1 MANDY
6 DDLIKA
12 EDPGSGSIA
21 AGVNEYAEIMNQE
34 KDQVKA
40 NLTVTATINP
50 DERAKALDLSK
61 KVGLPAPVVER
72 NFDHVQKKYE
82 ASRYNADQMFQRTP
96 GLSRFLMNP
105 DHAAIARDEID
116 TLSKIEDRV
125 QEHGLVSKI
134 AMGAAGGVNKLLAGI
149 SKSPAYLYD
158 IAAQIGKSTD
168 PNYEGLMGIKI
179 PERAPESWR
188 ENAAT
193 KFFEQ
198 NAQFYNLPDADVK
211 VANEL
216 MSGNWK
222 KAGHA
227 LAYQAFET
235 APMALGLMAAAMSG
249 YGAIALT
256 GAGVVSGAEKA
267 SELQK
272 QNVDA
277 ETAAINASIHG
288 GIEIATEAIP
298 LGFLKHWSGSIAK
311 KFGKQASFEV
321 VKDMAKTMV
330 AAMGIEGSEEAI
342 ASFAQDV
349 NDWATGVTTD
359 LDFGSSFNKA
369 LNAFTVGAASGGLM
383 TGPAT
388 ITSGVARATEQ
399 RTAKMYSE
407 FYTEIGE
414 QLEQTKIK
422 DRSVDAKGEFVKE
435 IVAGTDVEKIYV
447 SPQKFVEYFQK
458 KNIPPVDA
466 ANDLG
471 VGNQLDTAIETGADL
486 EINMSEWSKKLS
498 GTEHYNAFAN
508 DVKFS
513 PNALSVNEA
522 KESEKEISDTAKEA
536 ETAVSET
543 EKNYAASAK
552 TVKETVKKQL
562 IDTGMPSRD
571 AEAQATLY
579 ESAFK
584 SLGTRSGQDPL
595 ELFNKYGLTINGR
608 RQDGTVLNQ
617 AVESPDTPEFKNWFG
632 DSKIV
637 DESGK
642 PKTVYHGS
650 PNKFEVFD
658 YSKIGELGR
667 SEGQGFYFTN
677 KKGIAEAYNRDGG
690 QLVEAYLSI
699 KKPMPYDQKS
709 FSKSEIKKILKKIA
723 DLEVTSSDSGITDLA
738 DTFLS
743 NYGDIRTDGFN
754 AVLDSAAKLLSNET
768 TALDQLGSL
777 VGSGVSSELVNKA
790 VYDVT
795 GFDGVVSKG
804 YSGKGGTKA
813 TGDFDVYV
821 AFFPEQI
828 KSVNNRGTFDPN
840 NKNILFQPVTPP
852 NQLGFYSKL
861 EQTITQK
868 MGNSQPVPALKAMLK
883 DIKPEEMKWS
893 GLDEFLKGKEKVSK
907 DEVLNFIR
915 ANQLD
920 VKEVVNS
927 ESEVKD
933 SDGNTLTGDN
943 LDKVHVLFSIDGD
956 EIGVYN
962 TIQRAESAQEE
973 YNNETGD
980 EAGISSYNLDT
991 YLEDISEGGE
1001 GGEGTKFSK
1010 YTLPGGEN
1018 YREVL
1023 LTMPNEKSADFPKEY
1038 TAARVKLEKALVDS
1052 GRYSTAEA
1060 KKIANADAL
1069 RSMRV
1074 QGQNFFS
1081 ESAPAGARAAA
1092 EEIYNIA
1099 ERERKS
1105 KESTTATTFTS
1116 SHFDEKNIL
1125 AHVRLNDR
1133 IDIDGK
1139 KVLFVEEIQ
1148 SDWHQAGRKKGY
1160 KTGIPKGLKVKEI
1173 TENGR
1178 FFEIV
1183 DENDQFVTNV
1193 IDDGSFRKLQVN
1205 AENALKIAEERISKK
1220 IPIGFQRESVPD
1232 APFKK
1237 TEAWAGFALKRVIR
1251 MAAEGGY
1258 ERVAWTTGEQQ
1269 AERYDLSKQVDEIK
1283 ARKNDDGTYMVRV
1296 IKDGEPLFNNVGLS
1310 EAELEETVGKDL
1322 ATKIIA
1328 DSPSSMKSY
1337 KDVDLKV
1344 GGEGM
1349 KGFYDNILVKSAEKL
1364 VKKFGGKV
1372 GETSWN
1378 TGELRDMALGDD
1390 LNTTRWPGG
1399 RVLKVHSIDI
1409 TPELKQSAI
1418 NEGFTLFQENR
1429 GKISFGTDRKF
1440 NIELLKDANLSTFL
1454 HETGHFYLEVFG
1466 DLAEADG
1473 ANQQIKDDFATLLDW
1488 FGVSSRADIK
1498 VEHHEQ
1504 FARGFEA
1511 YLMDG
1516 KAPSSKL
1523 RKIFAKFKVWLTSIY
1538 KSIRDLDVQLSPE
1551 VRSVMDRLVAAEDE
1565 VKQAE
1570 AELDTPA
1577 MFADPKAAGMSDAKA
1592 AQYIEAR
1599 EEARLFA
1606 EEKII
1611 SQLMETVKRE
1621 RTREY
1626 KDRRN
1631 QVKDEVTGQVDQMN
1645 VVKAQAMLQRGKMPD
1660 GSALPD
1666 GVLPIKLDKQSLVEM
1681 YGAEFVKRLPRP
1693 YIYARDG
1700 GVHPDAAASILQF
1713 ESGDALVQALVNTPP
1728 RAELIE
1734 QMVNQRMDQIYPD
1747 MLTDGSLPQES
1758 IDAVINEKRA
1768 QINRLELEWL
1778 QSYEPGV
1785 TKDLT
1790 RKIAQRKLPTNEQ
1803 IKEQA
1808 RRIIGSRAV
1817 GDIKPYLYLRAHVK
1831 YHNEAVKLFTK
1842 GDIDAAFEAKKKSV
1856 INEAIYN
1863 QALLANEDIK
1873 KSKQFFKRLNKKDED
1888 VAKSRDVDLV
1898 NAARAILSQFG
1909 LDKTD
1914 KTADEYL
1921 QKMADYDPERYQS
1934 VKAIVDQ
1941 ATRRAGPYRTVMYD
1955 DFVAMKDAVESLWS
1969 LAKSEKEIEIDGKKI
1984 DIEIAKDELI
1994 AKTIETSS
2002 KKPKAEYDK
2011 VADKND
2017 KFKIDLLGARAS
2029 LTRVETWSDVMDVT
2043 HGGPFR
2049 RYIWQPVSDATLKYR
2064 QERVTVLK
2072 KYEQLLRGYEKNLT
2086 KEIIRSDELKF
2097 IFANKTQL
2105 MMAVLHSGNDS
2116 NLHKLLV
2123 GRGWGSINP
2132 DGTLDRSRWDK
2143 FIARM
2148 QKDGVLTKADYDFA
2162 QQVWDLLESLKPETQ
2177 KAHKLMYGYYFNEIT
2192 ANEVVTPFGSYRG
2205 GYLPA
2210 KVDVIKNEDAAI
2222 RREREEFEKT
2232 NNSFTFPTTGRGAT
2246 KSRVESYAAPLSL
2259 DMNLLG
2265 SHIDWALRF
2274 TYIEP
2279 RVKEV
2284 SRLVLDKRF
2293 RKALGEIDQTV
2304 AKDALIPWLQRAAQQ
2319 QVVLPSNDGLSRALN
2334 GIAGFLRANAATQIM
2349 FGNITNTLQQTTGLV
2364 VAMTKVK
2371 PKYVRNALV
2380 RYLQSPK
2387 KNTSAI
2393 HEKSAWMK
2401 DNQDNSIYDLS
2412 NSINEVLLNPTTF
2425 EKFKDFSRK
2434 HTYFL
2439 QSHAQNIVNSVV
2451 WQAAYDQSIE
2461 RKMTD
2466 KEAVRFADS
2475 VVRTTQGTNR
2485 PEDIS
2490 RFETGTK
2497 TELLF
2502 KQFVG
2507 YFNMLANLN
2516 AGELMKISR
2525 QVGLKKGAGRGFYIY
2540 MMGLAVPAIL
2550 ADAIV
2555 IAMAGKG
2562 LDQDDDDEY
2571 LDDILKSFFGSQF
2584 KTITATI
2591 PYVGQF
2597 MTAAYNKAFT
2607 PSKADDRVSL
2617 SPAISVLEGAYG
2629 APAELYKRIADDANN
2644 EKKLTKD
2651 ALTLIGVMTGLPTGP
2666 VGKPVGYLMDVQSGK
2681 AEPTGPVDF
2690 TRGLVTGR
2698 SGQ

>member
-1 MANDY
+1 MASKY
-6 DDLIKA
+6 DDIL
-12 EDPGSGSIA
+12 DSGAIQDNSIA
-21 AGVNEYAEIMNQE
+21 AGSNKYAEILVEDEQQIQQSAFAAS
-34 KDQVKA
+34 KV
-40 NLTVTATINP
+40 NP
-50 DERAKALDLSK
+50 DKRAESIKLGK
-61 KVGLPAPVVER
+61 QVGLPTDVVER
-72 NFDHVQKKYE
+72 NYDDVKQKSELMAFKPDVLLKK
-82 ASRYNADQMFQRTP
+82 SP
-96 GLSRFLMNP
+96 GLSRWLQSPDNAAVGKDDLDNLQAIEKTVQDHSLMRTLHDSFTVGLARMNATASRIPALIYNTAAIPQNMLMQAIGKPERQVRAPDWLMNNP
-105 DHAAIARDEID
+105 VAEHYQKTADYGQQIPALNESIFENIKSGDYSQAA
-116 TLSKIEDRV
+116 
-125 QEHGLVSKI
+125 
-134 AMGAAGGVNKLLAGI
+134 
-149 SKSPAYLYD
+149 KSM
-158 IAAQIGKSTD
+158 AAQLAANAPNQIAIIG
-168 PNYEGLMGIKI
+168 GM
-179 PERAPESWR
+179 
-188 ENAAT
+188 
-193 KFFEQ
+193 
-198 NAQFYNLPDADVK
+198 V
-211 VANEL
+211 
-216 MSGNWK
+216 
-222 KAGHA
+222 
-227 LAYQAFET
+227 
-235 APMALGLMAAAMSG
+235 SG
-249 YGAIALT
+249 YGAATLA
-256 GAGVVSGAEKA
+256 GAGVMSAAESNKEAQDAGADPVTGVTSSLAKGAIESGFE
-267 SELQK
+267 SLG
-272 QNVDA
+272 
-277 ETAAINASIHG
+277 TY
-288 GIEIATEAIP
+288 GI
-298 LGFLKHWSGSIAK
+298 LKHWEGAIAKSFGKESARQVMTDFVKTISYAAAGEANEEFATSIA
-311 KFGKQASFEV
+311 Q
-321 VKDMAKTMV
+321 DM
-330 AAMGIEGSEEAI
+330 I
-342 ASFAQDV
+342 DYL
-349 NDWATGVTTD
+349 TGV
-359 LDFGSSFNKA
+359 NPKA
-369 LNAFTVGAASGGLM
+369 IDGIMTRAVDAGLIGAASGGAM
-383 TGPAT
+383 TGPSA
-388 ITSGVARATEQ
+388 ITAGSARAIQ
-399 RTAKMYSE
+399 ARQAKIDKDFYLALGDTSE
-407 FYTEIGE
+407 VSKVRERLPE
-414 QLEQTKIK
+414 AHKELVNEVTK
-422 DRSVDAKGEFVKE
+422 DGP
-435 IVAGTDVEKIYV
+435 V
-447 SPQKFVEYFQK
+447 STVYIPVQAMSEYFQK
-458 KNIPPVDA
+458 KNIPPA
-466 ANDLG
+466 QIANELG
-471 VGNQLDTAIETGADL
+471 IQKEYDEAVETGSDVAIPTSVIAD
-486 EINMSEWSKKLS
+486 KLV
-498 GTEHYNAFAN
+498 GTEHYKALAN
-508 DVKFS
+508 DIKFS
-513 PNALSVNEA
+513 PTGLTVNEA

-617 AVESPDTPEFKNWFG
+617 
-632 DSKIV
+632 
-637 DESGK
+637 
-642 PKTVYHGS
+642 
-650 PNKFEVFD
+650 
-658 YSKIGELGR
+658 
-667 SEGQGFYFTN
+667 
-677 KKGIAEAYNRDGG
+677 
-690 QLVEAYLSI
+690 
-699 KKPMPYDQKS
+699 
-709 FSKSEIKKILKKIA
+709 
-723 DLEVTSSDSGITDLA
+723 
-738 DTFLS
+738 
-743 NYGDIRTDGFN
+743 
-754 AVLDSAAKLLSNET
+754 
-768 TALDQLGSL
+768 
-777 VGSGVSSELVNKA
+777 
-790 VYDVT
+790 
-795 GFDGVVSKG
+795 
-804 YSGKGGTKA
+804 
-813 TGDFDVYV
+813 
-821 AFFPEQI
+821 
-828 KSVNNRGTFDPN
+828 
-840 NKNILFQPVTPP
+840 PVTRP
-852 NQLGFYSKL
+852 NELGFYSKL
-861 EQTITQK
+861 EQTIEQK

-907 DEVLNFIR
+907 TEVLDFIR

-920 VKEVVNS
+920 IKEVTKGGEQPQLTIEDFNS
-927 ESEVKD
+927 NYEVADMEVEGLEAVHDFIKPEYLD
-933 SDGNTLTGDN
+933 DSNVEYATIEEYSDGKYELNINGSARGTFDRME
-943 LDKVHVLFSIDGD
+943 KAIDAVEKFITD
-956 EIGVYN
+956 
-962 TIQRAESAQEE
+962 
-973 YNNETGD
+973 ETG
-980 EAGISSYNLDT
+980 IRFSSKV
-991 YLEDISEGGE
+991 GE
-1001 GGEGTKFSK
+1001 SGNTKFSQ
-1010 YTLPGGEN
+1010 YTLPGGDN

-1023 LTMPNEKSADFPKEY
+1023 LTMPEKPRTEFDYVLKKNKQDKWAWFDGDSQVTGAFDDRIDAENIRPKGY
-1038 TAARVKLEKALVDS
+1038 TKD
-1052 GRYSTAEA
+1052 
-1060 KKIANADAL
+1060 
-1069 RSMRV
+1069 
-1074 QGQNFFS
+1074 
-1081 ESAPAGARAAA
+1081 
-1092 EEIYNIA
+1092 
-1099 ERERKS
+1099 
-1105 KESTTATTFTS
+1105 KENFTS
-1116 SHFDEKNIL
+1116 SHFNEKNIL

-1133 IDIDGK
+1133 VDADGK

-1160 KTGIPKGLKVKEI
+1160 KGEVLDVKAEI
-1173 TENGR
+1173 ARLESEMKALADQYKPMPVGTPGRKELTQKYIELQNQKSKLENQ
-1178 FFEIV
+1178 
-1183 DENDQFVTNV
+1183 DYKQ
-1193 IDDGSFRKLQVN
+1193 GS
-1205 AENALKIAEERISKK
+1205 
-1220 IPIGFQRESVPD
+1220 SVPD

-1237 TEAWAGFALKRVIR
+1237 TWHEFALKRVIR
-1251 MAAEGGY
+1251 MAAEQGY

-1269 AERYDLSKQVDEIK
+1269 AERYDLSKQVDSVGAFK
-1283 ARKNDDGTYMVRV
+1283 KPDGTFDIEVMR
-1296 IKDGEPLFNNVGLS
+1296 DGRIVMEKSGV
-1310 EAELEETVGKDL
+1310 AENQLDEMVGKDL
-1322 ATKIIA
+1322 AAKIVNEEGKQE
-1328 DSPSSMKSY
+1328 KSGFRNY
-1337 KDVDLKV
+1337 SGLDLKV

-1372 GETSWN
+1372 GEASLSA
-1378 TGELRDMALGDD
+1378 GEFAGWRFIGPDNLTAEDFYKINIKDKTTDD
-1390 LNTTRWPGG
+1390 NTTELQAFNVARQLEKGKSLNEAFDMYGSKTLAKAMGYDAEWISSPKTT
-1399 RVLKVHSIDI
+1399 KVHSIDI
-1409 TPELKQSAI
+1409 TPELSQAAI
-1418 NEGFTLFQENR
+1418 SEGFSLFQENR

-1538 KSIRDLDVQLSPE
+1538 RSIRDLDVQLTPE

-1565 VKQAE
+1565 IKQAE
-1570 AELDTPA
+1570 AELETPA

-1631 QVKDEVTGQVDQMN
+1631 QVKDEVTAQVDQMN

-1666 GVLPIKLDKQSLVEM
+1666 GVLPIKLDKQSLIDM
-1681 YGAEFVKRLPRP
+1681 YSADFVKRLPRP
-1693 YIYARDG
+1693 YIYAREG

-1734 QMVNQRMDQIYPD
+1734 QMTNQRMDQIYPD

-1778 QSYEPGV
+1778 QSYEPSV

-1790 RKIAQRKLPTNEQ
+1790 RKIAQRKLPTSEQ
-1803 IKEQA
+1803 IKDQA

-1831 YHNEAVKLFTK
+1831 YHNEAVKLYTK

-1873 KSKQFFKRLNKKDED
+1873 KSKQFFKRLAKKDED

-1909 LDKTD
+1909 LDRTD

-1941 ATRRAGPYRTVMYD
+1941 ATRRAGPYMTVQYD

-1969 LAKSEKEIEIDGKKI
+1969 LAKSEKEIEIDGKKM
-1984 DIEIAKDELI
+1984 DIEIAKEELI

-2002 KKPKAEYDK
+2002 KKPKEQYNK
-2011 VADKND
+2011 TADKND
-2017 KFKIDLLGARAS
+2017 KFKVGLLGARAS
-2029 LTRVETWSDVMDVT
+2029 LTRIETWSDVMDVT

-2049 RYIWQPVSDATLKYR
+2049 RYIFQPISDATLKYR
-2064 QERVTVLK
+2064 QERAIVLK
-2072 KYEQLLRGYEKNLT
+2072 KYEQLLRSYEKSLT
-2086 KEIIRSDELKF
+2086 KEKIAAPNLNF
-2097 IFANKTQL
+2097 IFQNKAEL

-2123 GRGWGSINP
+2123 GRGWATVNP
-2132 DGTLDRSRWDK
+2132 DGTLDRTQWDK
-2143 FIARM
+2143 FITLM
-2148 QKDGVLTKADYDFA
+2148 QKNGVLTKADYDFA
-2162 QQVWDLLESLKPETQ
+2162 QQVWDLLDSLKPETQ
-2177 KAHKLMYGYYFNEIT
+2177 KAHKLMYGYYFNEVT
-2192 ANEVVTPFGSYRG
+2192 ANDVVTPYGTYRG
-2205 GYLPA
+2205 GYVPA
-2210 KVDVIKNEDAAI
+2210 KVDTYANEDAAI
-2222 RREREEFEKT
+2222 RREREEFEKN
-2232 NNSFTFPTTGRGAT
+2232 NNSFTYPTTGRGFT
-2246 KSRVESYAAPLSL
+2246 KSRVESYTAPLSL

-2265 SHIDWALRF
+2265 SHIDGVMRF

-2319 QVVLPSNDGLSRALN
+2319 QVVLPSNDGLSRVLDGMAS
-2334 GIAGFLRANAATQIM
+2334 FLRANAATQIM
-2349 FGNITNTLQQTTGLV
+2349 FGNITNTLQQMTGMV

-2387 KNTSAI
+2387 KNTAQI

-2412 NSINEVLLNPTTF
+2412 NSINEILLNPTTF
-2425 EKFKDFSRK
+2425 QKFKDFSRK

-2451 WQAAYDQSIE
+2451 WQGAYDQAVE
-2461 RKMTD
+2461 QKMTE

-2525 QVGLKKGAGRGFYIY
+2525 QVGLKKGAGRAFYIY

-2555 IAMAGKG
+2555 MAMAGKG

-2591 PYVGQF
+2591 PYGGQF
-2597 MTAAYNKAFT
+2597 LTAAYNKAFT

-2617 SPAISVLEGAYG
+2617 SPAISVLEGAVG
-2629 APAELYKRIADDANN
+2629 APIELYKRIADDASN

-2651 ALTLIGVMTGLPTGP
+2651 ALTLLGVMTGLPTGP

>member
-1 MANDY
+1 MASKY
-6 DDLIKA
+6 DDIL
-12 EDPGSGSIA
+12 DSGAIQDNSIA
-21 AGVNEYAEIMNQE
+21 AGSNKYAEILVEDEQRVQQSAFAAS
-34 KDQVKA
+34 KV
-40 NLTVTATINP
+40 NP
-50 DERAKALDLSK
+50 DKRAESIKLGK
-61 KVGLPAPVVER
+61 QVGLPTDVVER
-72 NFDHVQKKYE
+72 NYDDVKQKSELMAFKPDVI
-82 ASRYNADQMFQRTP
+82 SKKSP
-96 GLSRFLMNP
+96 GLSRWLQSPDNAAVGKDDLDNLQAIEKTVQDHSLMRTLHDSFTVGLARMNATASRIPALIYNTAAIPQNMFMKAIGKPERQVRAPDWLMNNP
-105 DHAAIARDEID
+105 VAEHYQKTADYGQQIPALNESIFENIKSGDYSQAA
-116 TLSKIEDRV
+116 
-125 QEHGLVSKI
+125 
-134 AMGAAGGVNKLLAGI
+134 
-149 SKSPAYLYD
+149 KSM
-158 IAAQIGKSTD
+158 AAQLAANAPNQIAIIG
-168 PNYEGLMGIKI
+168 GM
-179 PERAPESWR
+179 
-188 ENAAT
+188 
-193 KFFEQ
+193 
-198 NAQFYNLPDADVK
+198 V
-211 VANEL
+211 
-216 MSGNWK
+216 
-222 KAGHA
+222 
-227 LAYQAFET
+227 
-235 APMALGLMAAAMSG
+235 SG
-249 YGAIALT
+249 YGAATLA
-256 GAGVVSGAEKA
+256 GAGVMSAAESNKEAQDAGADPVTGVTSSLAKGAVESGFE
-267 SELQK
+267 SLG
-272 QNVDA
+272 
-277 ETAAINASIHG
+277 TY
-288 GIEIATEAIP
+288 GI
-298 LGFLKHWSGSIAK
+298 LKHWEGAIAKSFGKESARQVMTDFVKTISYAAAGEANEEFATSIA
-311 KFGKQASFEV
+311 Q
-321 VKDMAKTMV
+321 DM
-330 AAMGIEGSEEAI
+330 I
-342 ASFAQDV
+342 DYL
-349 NDWATGVTTD
+349 TGV
-359 LDFGSSFNKA
+359 NPKA
-369 LNAFTVGAASGGLM
+369 IDGIMTRAVDAGLIGAASGGAM
-383 TGPAT
+383 TGPSA
-388 ITSGVARATEQ
+388 ITAGSARAIQARQAKIDKDFYLALGDTSEVSKVRERLPEAHKELVNEVTKDGPVSTVYLPVQ
-399 RTAKMYSE
+399 AMTA
-407 FYTEIGE
+407 
-414 QLEQTKIK
+414 
-422 DRSVDAKGEFVKE
+422 
-435 IVAGTDVEKIYV
+435 
-447 SPQKFVEYFQK
+447 YFQK
-458 KNIPPVDA
+458 KNIPPA
-466 ANDLG
+466 QIANELG
-471 VGNQLDTAIETGADL
+471 IQKEYDEAVETGSDVAIPTSVIAD
-486 EINMSEWSKKLS
+486 KLV
-498 GTEHYNAFAN
+498 GTEHYKALAN
-508 DVKFS
+508 DIKFS
-513 PNALSVNEA
+513 PTGLTVNEA
-522 KESEKEISDTAKEA
+522 KEAEKEISDTAKEA

-617 AVESPDTPEFKNWFG
+617 GKYQVETDARLPKAGVKVSGLEVINSDNISNLGSISASLRDYEILDGVRSIDMSEFDLSPPTFY
-632 DSKIV
+632 SQT
-637 DESGK
+637 ESDR
-642 PKTVYHGS
+642 V
-650 PNKFEVFD
+650 NALANE
-658 YSKIGELGR
+658 
-667 SEGQGFYFTN
+667 
-677 KKGIAEAYNRDGG
+677 
-690 QLVEAYLSI
+690 I
-699 KKPMPYDQKS
+699 KKSKTIEPLIVVYDEKGPYVLEGGHRFDAL
-709 FSKSEIKKILKKIA
+709 KILKKK
-723 DLEVTSSDSGITDLA
+723 SMP
-738 DTFLS
+738 
-743 NYGDIRTDGFN
+743 
-754 AVLDSAAKLLSNET
+754 
-768 TALDQLGSL
+768 AL
-777 VGSGVSSELVNKA
+777 
-790 VYDVT
+790 
-795 GFDGVVSKG
+795 VVIDKS
-804 YSGKGGTKA
+804 
-813 TGDFDVYV
+813 
-821 AFFPEQI
+821 I
-828 KSVNNRGTFDPN
+828 KQQSYN
-840 NKNILFQPVTPP
+840 QPVTRP

-861 EQTITQK
+861 EQTIETK
-868 MGNSQPVPALKAMLK
+868 MGNSQPVDALRAMLK

-907 DEVLNFIR
+907 AEVLDFIR

-920 VKEVVNS
+920 IKEVT
-927 ESEVKD
+927 K
-933 SDGNTLTGDN
+933 GGDLDIN
-943 LDKVHVLFSIDGD
+943 LDS
-956 EIGVYN
+956 
-962 TIQRAESAQEE
+962 
-973 YNNETGD
+973 
-980 EAGISSYNLDT
+980 
-991 YLEDISEGGE
+991 
-1001 GGEGTKFSK
+1001 
-1010 YTLPGGEN
+1010 P
-1018 YREVL
+1018 
-1023 LTMPNEKSADFPKEY
+1023 ADK
-1038 TAARVKLEKALVDS
+1038 
-1052 GRYSTAEA
+1052 G
-1060 KKIANADAL
+1060 
-1069 RSMRV
+1069 
-1074 QGQNFFS
+1074 
-1081 ESAPAGARAAA
+1081 
-1092 EEIYNIA
+1092 
-1099 ERERKS
+1099 
-1105 KESTTATTFTS
+1105 
-1116 SHFDEKNIL
+1116 
-1125 AHVRLNDR
+1125 
-1133 IDIDGK
+1133 
-1139 KVLFVEEIQ
+1139 LFVEKNEV
-1148 SDWHQAGRKKGY
+1148 Y
-1160 KTGIPKGLKVKEI
+1160 
-1173 TENGR
+1173 NG
-1178 FFEIV
+1178 
-1183 DENDQFVTNV
+1183 
-1193 IDDGSFRKLQVN
+1193 
-1205 AENALKIAEERISKK
+1205 
-1220 IPIGFQRESVPD
+1220 
-1232 APFKK
+1232 
-1237 TEAWAGFALKRVIR
+1237 
-1251 MAAEGGY
+1251 
-1258 ERVAWTTGEQQ
+1258 TTGS
-1269 AERYDLSKQVDEIK
+1269 YDTVYEVL
-1283 ARKNDDGTYMVRV
+1283 NDDGERL
-1296 IKDGEPLFNNVGLS
+1296 KLFNDK
-1310 EAELEETVGKDL
+1310 EA
-1322 ATKIIA
+1322 A
-1328 DSPSSMKSY
+1328 DNY
-1337 KDVDLKV
+1337 
-1344 GGEGM
+1344 
-1349 KGFYDNILVKSAEKL
+1349 VKEQSK
-1364 VKKFGGKV
+1364 
-1372 GETSWN
+1372 T
-1378 TGELRDMALGDD
+1378 
-1390 LNTTRWPGG
+1390 
-1399 RVLKVHSIDI
+1399 KVHSIDI
-1409 TPELKQSAI
+1409 TPELKQSVL

-1538 KSIRDLDVQLSPE
+1538 RSIRDLDVQLTPE

-1565 VKQAE
+1565 IKQAE
-1570 AELDTPA
+1570 AEVDTPA
-1577 MFADPKAAGMSDAKA
+1577 MFADPKAAGMSDEKA

-1631 QVKDEVTGQVDQMN
+1631 QVNGEVTEQVDQMN

-1660 GSALPD
+1660 GSALPE
-1666 GVLPIKLDKQSLVEM
+1666 GVLPIKLDKQSLIEM
-1681 YGAEFVKRLPRP
+1681 YGADFVKRLPRP
-1693 YIYARDG
+1693 YIYAREG

-1713 ESGDALVQALVNTPP
+1713 ESGDALVQALVNTPA
-1728 RAELIE
+1728 RADLIE
-1734 QMVNQRMDQIYPD
+1734 QMTNDRMDKIYPD
-1747 MLTDGSLPQES
+1747 MLTDGSLPQEA

-1778 QSYEPGV
+1778 QSYEPSV
-1785 TKDLT
+1785 SKDLT
-1790 RKIAQRKLPTNEQ
+1790 RKIAQRKLPTSEQ

-1817 GDIKPYLYLRAHVK
+1817 SDIKPYLYLRAHVK

-1873 KSKQFFKRLNKKDED
+1873 KSKQFFKRLAKKDED

-1914 KTADEYL
+1914 KTAGEYL

-1934 VKAIVDQ
+1934 IKSIVDQ
-1941 ATRRAGPYRTVMYD
+1941 ATRRAGPYRTVQYD

-1969 LAKSEKEIEIDGKKI
+1969 LAKSEKEIEIDGKKM
-1984 DIEIAKDELI
+1984 DIEVAKEELI

-2002 KKPKAEYDK
+2002 KKAKAEYDK
-2011 VADKND
+2011 IADKND
-2017 KFKIDLLGARAS
+2017 KFKVGLLGARAS
-2029 LTRVETWSDVMDVT
+2029 LTRVETWSDVMDVK

-2049 RYIWQPVSDATLKYR
+2049 RYIWQPISDATLKYR

-2086 KEIIRSDELKF
+2086 KEKIRADEFKF
-2097 IFANKTQL
+2097 VFDNKAQL

-2123 GRGWGSINP
+2123 GRGWGSVNP

-2148 QKDGVLTKADYDFA
+2148 QQNKVLTKADYDFA
-2162 QQVWDLLESLKPETQ
+2162 QSAWDLLESLKPETQ
-2177 KAHKLMYGYYFNEIT
+2177 KAHKLMYGYYFNEVT
-2192 ANEVVTPFGSYRG
+2192 ANEIVTPFGSYRG
-2205 GYLPA
+2205 GYMPA
-2210 KVDVIKNEDAAI
+2210 KVDTFANEDAAI
-2222 RREREEFEKT
+2222 RREREEFEKN
-2232 NNSFTFPTTGRGAT
+2232 NNSFAYPTTGRGFT

-2265 SHIDWALRF
+2265 SHIDGVLRF

-2319 QVVLPSNDGLSRALN
+2319 QVVLPSTDGLSRVLD
-2334 GIAGFLRANAATQIM
+2334 GMAGFLRANAATQIM
-2349 FGNITNTLQQTTGLV
+2349 FGNVTNTLQQMTGLV

-2371 PKYVRNALV
+2371 PKHVRNALV

-2387 KNTSAI
+2387 KNTSQI

-2412 NSINEVLLNPTTF
+2412 NSINEVLLNPSTF
-2425 EKFKDFSRK
+2425 EKFKDFTRK

-2439 QSHAQNIVNSVV
+2439 QSAAQNIVNSVV
-2451 WQAAYDQSIE
+2451 WQGAYDQAIE
-2461 RKMTD
+2461 QEMTD

-2516 AGELMKISR
+2516 TGELMKISR

-2540 MMGLAVPAIL
+2540 LMGLAIPAII

-2571 LDDILKSFFGSQF
+2571 LDDILKSLFGSQF

-2591 PYVGQF
+2591 PYGGQF
-2597 MTAAYNKAFT
+2597 ATAAYNKAFT

-2617 SPAISVLEGAYG
+2617 SPAISVLEGAVG
-2629 APAELYKRIADDANN
+2629 VPIELYKRIAGDANN

-2666 VGKPVGYLMDVQSGK
+2666 VGKPVGYVMDVQSGK